1 MFLNVSTVKTSP
13 SPAGCLSILSDRAPA
28 APLTNRVA
36 QHRPSGQRIVC
47 TKLFAFNRC
56 QPNRYRIM
64 SRNILHWSYR
74 DFRNFPDDLLE
85 HRDSVEEIYLK
96 ENFIPTLPKWL
107 FDFTNLRFIHLGGN
121 LLEFI
126 PDEICLLESLEFLDV
141 SKNRIRELPQTFRRM
156 QRLKRFNV
164 CDNQITELPAGRWGW
179 EGEEI
184 GFNRTLLRR
193 PQTSARLRCS
203 RRWTSARTTW
213 IDCPPSW
220 PAASI

>member
-1 MFLNVSTVKTSP
+1 MFVNVRTVRSSPGCHST
-13 SPAGCLSILSDRAPA
+13 ALDSDRTITTPPSASA
-28 APLTNRVA
+28 ASRHTP
-36 QHRPSGQRIVC
+36 RIVC

-56 QPNRYRIM
+56 KSNRYRIM

-107 FDFTNLRFIHLGGN
+107 FDFANLRFIHLGGN

-164 CDNQITELPAGRWGW
+164 CDNQISVLPAGGW
-179 EGEEI
+179 
-184 GFNRTLLRR
+184 
-193 PQTSARLRCS
+193 
-203 RRWTSARTTW
+203 
-213 IDCPPSW
+213 
-220 PAASI
+220 